1 VEDMPRKPIK
11 NGLQRRQFGRGERRL
26 RGHELTSYL
35 ARANSEDSKE
45 RLEAMKNLCPCHVR
59 KRVDAAWNAL
69 YRGLQD
75 IDLKVRQA
83 AWHTLE
89 ENHGGRPNGPKLY
102 PLMVAISKTE
112 ENPKLRQKAKS
123 IVRKAQSQKQNIEDK
138 KHDLLGKRSN
148 YFQGKCDWCGDS
160 SAEVDYLYDSE
171 IQIGAT
177 VRLAQACDTCRSEY
191 GL

>member
-1 VEDMPRKPIK
+1 MPRKPIK

-26 RGHELTSYL
+26 RGNELTSYL
-35 ARANSEDSKE
+35 AMANSEDPKE

-59 KRVDAAWNAL
+59 KRVDAAWDAL
-69 YRGLQD
+69 YSGLQD

-89 ENHGGRPNGPKLY
+89 ENHGGRPNDPKRY
-102 PLMVAISKTE
+102 PLMVEISKTE
-112 ENPKLRQKAKS
+112 VNPKLRQNAKS
-123 IVRKAQSQKQNIEDK
+123 IVRNAQSQKQNIEDK

-160 SAEVDYLYDSE
+160 SAEVDFLYDSE
-171 IQIGAT
+171 IQIGTT